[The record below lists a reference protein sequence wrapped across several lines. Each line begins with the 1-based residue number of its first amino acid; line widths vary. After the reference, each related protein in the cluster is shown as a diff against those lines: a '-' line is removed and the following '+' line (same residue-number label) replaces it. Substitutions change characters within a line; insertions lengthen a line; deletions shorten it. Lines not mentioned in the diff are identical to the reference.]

1 MTMDIWPIKVDAQ
14 PQEVD
19 GLPAIAFC
27 IAHEFNELP
36 PTHGLIHRDVAIA
49 LHAALGDA
57 LMAQA
62 DQEVKS

>member
-1 MTMDIWPIKVDAQ
+1 MNDIWPIKVGAT
-14 PQEVD
+14 PVEVE
-19 GLPAIAFC
+19 GLPAINFC
-27 IAHEFNELP
+27 IEHEFGELP
-36 PTHGLIHRDVAIA
+36 PLHGVIHRDVAIA